1 METFCPNWI
10 ITLAALALV
19 GCSQADTTGG
29 GTTAASDVT
38 SDTPS
43 TTSDATS
50 DETGSVDICTGDGC
64 TMPATLTFPIVSTS
78 QALCFDAKDAAKCPS
93 AGAAFFGQNAQF
105 PGQTPSYT
113 KSSDGLTVHDN
124 VTGLTWQ
131 QSHHAG
137 SVYLAEAEAVAAD
150 LNAQKYGGY
159 SDWRLPT
166 IKELYSLWNVNM
178 GWPYIDTSYFT
189 VSYAS
194 EMELSHAIFWS
205 SNKYAGLL
213 ESTLDVGVG
222 AEMAFGVNFGT
233 GHIKAY
239 ALSTG
244 PQHLVRCVR
253 GASYGVNNFL
263 DNGDGTI
270 TDRATGLMWAQN
282 DSGSGMDWEHALAY
296 AQTQNAAKYLGHSD
310 WRLPSTKELQSLV
323 DYTRSPGATDPARV
337 GPAIDPLFTCSGIT
351 NEAGSA
357 DFPWY
362 WTSTS
367 AIAQANGTYTA
378 AWYVAFGRA
387 VGSDGKDLHGAGA
400 VRFDTKVA
408 GTPSGENRSSDFVR
422 LVRTVTATPAST
434 LPHAAFSWAPGTP
447 KPSESVQFSDLSDGA
462 PTSWTWTFG
471 DGGTSDK
478 ASPTHVFGA
487 EGVFPVTLTVQSAQG
502 KNSLTRTVTV
512 SSTTSTGGGG
522 GGGGGQ
528 GPVACTTESDCSAAN
543 ACPPDATKGCGCTA
557 GPNGQACIPKC
568 GVASDCP
575 AGPGVAFKCTSG
587 YCTP

>member
-1 METFCPNWI
+1 MRKWKIKCAI
-10 ITLAALALV
+10 AIAALALA
-19 GCSQADTTGG
+19 GCAPAATTGAG
-29 GTTAASDVT
+29 STASTDAASDATASTDAASDVAA
-38 SDTPS
+38 SADTC
-43 TTSDATS
+43 TT
-50 DETGSVDICTGDGC
+50 DGC
-64 TMPATLTFPIVSTS
+64 AAAATLTFPIVSTS
-78 QALCFDAKDAAKCPS
+78 QALCFGAQDAINCPS
-93 AGAAFFGQNAQF
+93 AGAAFYGQNAQT
-105 PGQTPSYT
+105 PGQAPSYT

-131 QSHHAG
+131 QSHHTGA
-137 SVYLAEAEAVAAD
+137 VYLAGAEAVAAE
-150 LNAQKYGGY
+150 LNAKKYGGY

-166 IKELYSLWNVNM
+166 IKELYSLWNVKT
-178 GWPYIDTSYFT
+178 GWPYIDTSYFA

-194 EMELSHAIFWS
+194 ETELSHAIFWS

-222 AEMAFGVNFGT
+222 AKMAFGVNFGT

-253 GASYGVNNFL
+253 GASYGLNDFL

-270 TDRATGLMWAQN
+270 TDRATGMMWAQN
-282 DSGSGMDWEHALAY
+282 DSGAGMDWEQALAY
-296 AQTQNAAKYLGHSD
+296 AQTQNDAKYLGHSD

-323 DYTRSPGATDPARV
+323 DYTRSPNATDATHV
-337 GPAIDPLFTCSGIT
+337 GPAIDPLFKCTGIT
-351 NEAGSA
+351 NEVGAA

-367 AIAQANGTYTA
+367 AIAHANGAYTA

-408 GTPSGENRSSDFVR
+408 GTPSGENRSNDFVR
-422 LVRTVTATPAST
+422 LMRNVTATPAST
-434 LPHAAFSWAPGTP
+434 QPHAAFSWSPNPA
-447 KPSESVQFSDLSDGA
+447 KPSNNVQFNDLSTGG
-462 PTSWTWTFG
+462 PTSWSWTFG

-478 ASPTHVFGA
+478 ASPTHVFA
-487 EGVFPVTLTVQSAQG
+487 ADGVFAVTLTVQSAQG
-502 KNSLTRTVTV
+502 KDSLTQAVTV
-512 SSTTSTGGGG
+512 SSSTSTGGGG
-522 GGGGGQ
+522 GSQ
-528 GPVACTTESDCSAAN
+528 GPVACTTQSDCSAAN
-543 ACPPDATKGCGCTA
+543 ACPADATKGCGCTTVPS
-557 GPNGQACIPKC
+557 GKACIPIC

-575 AGPGVAFKCTSG
+575 KGPGVAFKCTG
-587 YCTP
+587 GFCVP